1 MDTNTQNLIQEKMD
15 SLPPEFKKAL
25 ATIDWAKIVQEIG
38 QKNNIHIDKIGDL
51 QTETML
57 LLMGVTH
64 PGDYQTEV
72 EKALGLPED
81 AGVPIVNDINEKIL
95 LPLRKKVMEATGE
108 KEEIIEPAPAPEET
122 GEDKD
127 TIETLKRLDKMPD
140 EVNKLISDPTLP
152 VKISSIG
159 KTANMNEKEL
169 SDLEDIISMVL
180 LGYIHPDRLGV
191 EVKSKFNYPDTKVT
205 LIADSVNKDIFAPIK
220 GALIKNYDDL
230 LKEAS
235 SQGEVL
241 KSAGVEVLGNPETA
255 KPAAASSINI
265 AAQKLSATF
274 RMPKQES
281 DLSLSKT
288 VTTPSLPAVSA
299 PPASPP
305 ASAPKIDP
313 YKEKI

>member
-1 MDTNTQNLIQEKMD
+1 
-15 SLPPEFKKAL
+15 
-25 ATIDWAKIVQEIG
+25 VQEIG
-38 QKNNIHIDKIGDL
+38 QKNNIHVDKIGDL

-64 PGDYQTEV
+64 PGDYQAEI

-81 AGVPIVNDINEKIL
+81 GGVAILNDVNEKIL
-95 LPLRKKVMEATGE
+95 MPLRKKVMEATGE
-108 KEEIIEPAPAPEET
+108 KEEVTEPLPAPTET
-122 GEDKD
+122 EEDK
-127 TIETLKRLDKMPD
+127 TTVETLRRLDKVPD
-140 EVNKLISDPTLP
+140 EVNKLIGDPTLP
-152 VKISSIG
+152 AKISSIG

-169 SDLEDIISMVL
+169 SDLEDILSMVM
-180 LGYIHPDRLGV
+180 LGYMHPDQLGV
-191 EVKSKFNYPDTKVT
+191 EVKSKFNYPDAKVT
-205 LIADSVNKDIFAPIK
+205 LITDGINKEIFAPVRN
-220 GALIKNYDDL
+220 ALIKNHEDL

-241 KSAGVEVLGNPETA
+241 KSAGVEVLGAPETV
-255 KPAAASSINI
+255 KPAAPSPINI

-288 VTTPSLPAVSA
+288 ATTTSVPAVLVSPAPLPAAV
-299 PPASPP
+299 
-305 ASAPKIDP
+305 PKIDP